1 MTLDD
6 SSARKGILFLLL
18 NAPKPAVPYYY
29 TANELTDLLKRGG
42 VTVSLESSL
51 VVRAFHHAS
60 PTDAVQFVAR
70 SREAIPGLCG
80 RHQTYRLCP
89 ATDNAT
95 PLSQRSN
102 GKSLPK
108 IEEGYYQNISPFRP
122 HLLAIAKYYAD
133 KHRADNNQS
142 SGASSAVNSSGSDAD
157 TGGEITGEQ
166 LNGSRRIVEIDL
178 EWDMFRRL
186 HEPFCKKGSKLEL
199 ATEPSGEGWGTK
211 EMHYC
216 SGCKS

>member
-1 MTLDD
+1 
-6 SSARKGILFLLL
+6 
-18 NAPKPAVPYYY
+18 
-29 TANELTDLLKRGG
+29 
-42 VTVSLESSL
+42 
-51 VVRAFHHAS
+51 
-60 PTDAVQFVAR
+60 
-70 SREAIPGLCG
+70 
-80 RHQTYRLCP
+80 
-89 ATDNAT
+89 
-95 PLSQRSN
+95 
-102 GKSLPK
+102 
-108 IEEGYYQNISPFRP
+108 
-122 HLLAIAKYYAD
+122 LLAIAKYYAD

-166 LNGSRRIVEIDL
+166 LYGSRRIVEIDL

>member
-60 PTDAVQFVAR
+60 PTATDAVQFVAR

-199 ATEPSGEGWGTK
+199 ATEPSREG
-211 EMHYC
+211 
-216 SGCKS
+216 